1 MKQRVT
7 ALALAVAAAILV
19 TGSSGSFA
27 QMSPPGTTGDQGQT
41 GPQTG
46 QGGGSG
52 SGHHGHHHHQQ
63 DQPQGQPQSQ

>member
-7 ALALAVAAAILV
+7 ALALAVAAAILL
-19 TGSSGSFA
+19 TSPGKSLA
-27 QMSPPGTTGDQGQT
+27 QMSPPGSTSDQGQT
-41 GPQTG
+41 GQQTG